1 MENLNYKTQS
11 LFFYYFP
18 KLLIFCVFNWNKIS
32 SYTLHSLPPAP
43 TRYSPWTP
51 LVPQTLKLMP
61 SFSLVIFVIYVYM
74 CMWVQIFNKY
84 DLLCPLFCLYRYGEH
99 PWETLIHF
107 LPVKIGTVWL
117 LWFDPGQK
125 SHLVTDGQE
134 VVRNTLIRSLSLV
147 FQFKVQ
153 NRPLN
158 CQAESQPGGRKAC
171 QNQKWL
177 ARAQKQD
184 WDTMCWLCQP

>member
-1 MENLNYKTQS
+1 MFLIEIKFHHIPFIPCPLLLPDALPELLSY
-11 LFFYYFP
+11 P
-18 KLLIFCVFNWNKIS
+18 KLSNWC
-32 SYTLHSLPPAP
+32 PPFLWL
-43 TRYSPWTP
+43 Y
-51 LVPQTLKLMP
+51 LL
-61 SFSLVIFVIYVYM
+61 YM

-99 PWETLIHF
+99 PWKTLIHF

-184 WDTMCWLCQP
+184 WDTICCLCQP